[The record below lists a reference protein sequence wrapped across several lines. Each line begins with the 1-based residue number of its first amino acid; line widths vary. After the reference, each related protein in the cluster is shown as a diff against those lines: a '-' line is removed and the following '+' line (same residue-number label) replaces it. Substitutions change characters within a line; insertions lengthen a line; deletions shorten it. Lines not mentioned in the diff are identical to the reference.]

1 MNRNHNNELKI
12 LWALVIALLIGVVA
26 HAQDYSVTFSHP
38 TNSAPIKS
46 YVLYAEDSGTW
57 VGQAWCEGTTN
68 EIAFKSWNLP
78 SNPCQ
83 ICIKSFGFDDSISSN
98 SISIIF
104 DTADF
109 AVTNTPTP
117 LPNPVLPPTFLFI
130 KKL

>member
-1 MNRNHNNELKI
+1 MNRNHANEIKLI
-12 LWALVIALLIGVVA
+12 WALVIALLIGAVA
-26 HAQDYSVTFSHP
+26 HAQDYSVSFSHP

-46 YVLYAEDSGTW
+46 YVLYAQTNGIW
-57 VGQAWCEGTTN
+57 VGQAWCNGTTN

-83 ICIKSFGFDDSISSN
+83 LAIKSFGFDDSISSN
-98 SISIIF
+98 SISIKF

-109 AVTNTPTP
+109 VVKTNVIT

-130 KKL
+130 RKL